1 MIFLGQ
7 LELWNCQDSCHPG
20 LEEIEKIDVV
30 NPVWGGFGFT
40 IASNYLLLSLGF
52 FQPAAHGGGLAKF
65 RSEQLLCFSGISLMA
80 AWINEAIFSIDPTQE
95 ANELPG
101 GVKIPV
107 GFSILKTW
115 IIWDDPQVT
124 TIYSRLN
131 HQAEFGTKLF
141 LLRALCSSNRSHAG
155 SKWTACLAK
164 FRSVFLL
171 CFSGISLMAAWIN
184 EEIFSIDPTQE
195 ANELPGGVKIPVGFS
210 ILKTWII
217 WDDPQVTTIYSRL
230 NHQAEFGTKL
240 FLLRALC
247 SSNRSHAGS
256 KWTACL
262 AKFRSVFLLCFSGIS
277 LMAAWPWKKVLD
289 EAVALG
295 VQGWCDKASKITVN
309 LAIAWFT
316 DVSSIKF

>member
-1 MIFLGQ
+1 MHLEISGDFFGPVGA
-7 LELWNCQDSCHPG
+7 LELPG
-20 LEEIEKIDVV
+20 LL
-30 NPVWGGFGFT
+30 PPWTWGGFRFT
-40 IASNYLLLSLGF
+40 RASNYLLLSLGF

-131 HQAEFGTKLF
+131 HQAEFGT
-141 LLRALCSSNRSHAG
+141 
-155 SKWTACLAK
+155 
-164 FRSVFLL
+164 
-171 CFSGISLMAAWIN
+171 
-184 EEIFSIDPTQE
+184 E
-195 ANELPGGVKIPVGFS
+195 
-210 ILKTWII
+210 
-217 WDDPQVTTIYSRL
+217 
-230 NHQAEFGTKL
+230 L